1 MYRHQSLK
9 LTIRNSATSVINDT
23 NTIWASFKIP
33 TIRPQHS
40 LAKLEKF
47 YAKYIKVKTHHK
59 REKRSK
65 AQKQNVEKFNQKL
78 DKLFDIPNSTMVKN
92 LPKEQQQFL
101 NECQKGKSNLHSPV
115 TTFLPVETFQN
126 KSDTEQEIANEDNEK
141 NTDEFGM
148 KLSQHSMPASF
159 CSLSSNSSG
168 LKRTSS
174 DFENK
179 LPVPRKMKK
188 INILTPELV
197 SALDRTGT
205 SDRDAMF
212 IIAAVIESLGLDIDK
227 YNVSYSS
234 IRNAR
239 ISKREE
245 IVDAIKKEEI
255 DESCV
260 VHWDGK
266 MLPTGQ
272 GTSKA
277 ERLSI
282 HISGISGEKFLEAP
296 LLSDGTGISQAS
308 AVFQALTTRN
318 ICDNIKG
325 MCFDTTASN
334 TGDTKGACPLLE
346 KKIGRDLL
354 YLACRHH
361 TSELMLRNVAEVAW
375 PATNGPNVPIFKR
388 FRDNWDNIDKEVYE
402 IGSNDEHI
410 TDILNDKKKD
420 ILDFIDNQLK
430 IEKFYAT
437 KVTVRRCTAW
447 SIQKFGWRKQ
457 AVQLMSDQQLMN
469 RFVCTRNLTP
479 Q

>member
-1 MYRHQSLK
+1 
-9 LTIRNSATSVINDT
+9 
-23 NTIWASFKIP
+23 
-33 TIRPQHS
+33 
-40 LAKLEKF
+40 
-47 YAKYIKVKTHHK
+47 
-59 REKRSK
+59 
-65 AQKQNVEKFNQKL
+65 
-78 DKLFDIPNSTMVKN
+78 
-92 LPKEQQQFL
+92 
-101 NECQKGKSNLHSPV
+101 
-115 TTFLPVETFQN
+115 
-126 KSDTEQEIANEDNEK
+126 
-141 NTDEFGM
+141 
-148 KLSQHSMPASF
+148 
-159 CSLSSNSSG
+159 
-168 LKRTSS
+168 
-174 DFENK
+174 
-179 LPVPRKMKK
+179 
-188 INILTPELV
+188 
-197 SALDRTGT
+197 
-205 SDRDAMF
+205 MF

-260 VHWDGK
+260 VHWDEK

-388 FRDNWDNIDKEVYE
+388 FRDNWDNIDKVVYE

-410 TDILNDKKKD
+410 TDILNDKKQD

-430 IEKFYAT
+430 NHHPRDDYKELLELSSIFLGGGGD
-437 KVTVRRCTAW
+437 KVQFKAPGACHHARWLSKALYCLK
-447 SIQKFGWRKQ
+447 IYLFRKQ
-457 AVQLMSDQQLMN
+457 FKVPAKETDALRKICVFVVLFYVKIWFTAPYAIKAPNPDLQLVKDLIEHRKIHPEIANAALEKLSKHLWYLHEQLACLALFDN
-469 RFVCTRNLTP
+469 TVLPAEKLKIAKKINGIPTVKQSNKH
-479 Q
+479 